1 MWVHRLPVHIVP
13 EEVANL
19 TQSSV
24 KLVYSAG
31 TMRRPQA
38 SFEAQPRAA
47 RLLAPKMGIVPYTD
61 CACLALLCKNQAF
74 LIDRSIPEKLFLYK
88 PCAACYHEITIKH
101 RVFRAGCDSRPAVMS
116 FQSPRAQA
124 EPV

>member
-1 MWVHRLPVHIVP
+1 MPVTAVRDEGALRMWVHRLPVHIGP

-19 TQSSV
+19 PQSSV

-47 RLLAPKMGIVPYTD
+47 RLLAPKIGIDPY
-61 CACLALLCKNQAF
+61 KQAGR
-74 LIDRSIPEKLFLYK
+74 IS
-88 PCAACYHEITIKH
+88 A
-101 RVFRAGCDSRPAVMS
+101 
-116 FQSPRAQA
+116 
-124 EPV
+124 

>member
-1 MWVHRLPVHIVP
+1 MPVTAVRDEGALRMWVHRLPVHIVP

-47 RLLAPKMGIVPYTD
+47 RLLAPKIGIDPYKQT
-61 CACLALLCKNQAF
+61 
-74 LIDRSIPEKLFLYK
+74 RKLS
-88 PCAACYHEITIKH
+88 A
-101 RVFRAGCDSRPAVMS
+101 
-116 FQSPRAQA
+116 
-124 EPV
+124 